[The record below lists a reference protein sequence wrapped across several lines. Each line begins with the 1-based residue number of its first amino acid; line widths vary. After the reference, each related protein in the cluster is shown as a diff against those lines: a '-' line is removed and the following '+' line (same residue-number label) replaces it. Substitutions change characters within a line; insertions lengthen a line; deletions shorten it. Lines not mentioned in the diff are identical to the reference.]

1 MNLHLRRWHI
11 AIKSIPQSKILSP
24 SGASFVSGFGVEM
37 ENNFTA
43 WQGRKVLAAVA
54 AKLLSDSPRQYSERS
69 ASGLIEIAFSGSF
82 YKSNL
87 YVILPDLHESMI
99 DLSDDG
105 ISNIIEAAVCILF
118 QDNESSVEDL
128 ARWLM
133 QKTESNPGIDSVER
147 LRRLGWSVIKRP
159 IIMEGHLELFQTQ
172 H

>member
-1 MNLHLRRWHI
+1 MNLYLRKWHI

-24 SGASFVSGFGVEM
+24 GGASFVSGFGVEM

-43 WQGRKVLAAVA
+43 WRGGKILAAVA
-54 AKLLSDSPRQYSERS
+54 AKVLSDSPRQYSERS

-87 YVILPDLHESMI
+87 DAILPDLYESMI
-99 DLSDDG
+99 DFSDDG

-118 QDNESSVEDL
+118 QENESAVEDL

-133 QKTESNPGIDSVER
+133 QKAEFDLDADSMER
-147 LRRLGWSVIKRP
+147 LQRLGGVVIERP
-159 IIMEGHLELFQTQ
+159 
-172 H
+172 